1 MEKALN
7 CESKTEIIYPDWA
20 TVKKYLLNKESISQT
35 ARYGLTLIIR
45 PKNVSKTT
53 HLTGQSKIL

>member
-7 CESKTEIIYPDWA
+7 YESKTEITYPDWA

-35 ARYGLTLIIR
+35 ARYGLTLIR
-45 PKNVSKTT
+45 PKHISKTT